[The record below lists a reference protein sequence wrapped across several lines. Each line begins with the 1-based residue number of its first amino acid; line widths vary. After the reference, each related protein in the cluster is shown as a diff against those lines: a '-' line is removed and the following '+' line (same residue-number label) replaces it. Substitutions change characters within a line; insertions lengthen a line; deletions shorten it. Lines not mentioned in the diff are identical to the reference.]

1 MRTTR
6 ALSHGNLAD
15 YEVMN
20 EYHFKN
26 SPDRPIHRSTQSLL
40 TTTSGFNNFRG
51 LLNWGAFLL
60 LITTSRMA
68 LENIIK
74 YGVVMDPTAWLRFIL
89 QTPDKYYAL
98 GLLLCCNLFIIAA
111 WFLEYAVVQGML
123 HHNIA
128 VGLGCVNLFCVL
140 TFPTAIILTHDFNPL
155 FSSPVLMVYTVLFLK
170 LWSYLAVNRWC
181 RLWRNQRM
189 GAARAPLLAELQ
201 KRREVLESEKR
212 TRRRSQG
219 DLECPSHVDLASGR
233 RDLEIEN
240 ANVPTTPLTTQNS
253 DGSQSVTDV
262 RNRRVGQ
269 VVSPGKLE
277 ETANSKG
284 SRFGLEGSKSP
295 SCLGSGNRLPVN
307 RASMSV
313 TDEYRTL
320 LDTLE
325 LERHSL
331 APFPE
336 CIEVAFSG
344 YITYP
349 NNITLSNLY
358 YFIFAPT
365 LCYELNFPR
374 TLTIRK
380 AFLLKRL
387 FELLFLTQLIFCLA
401 QQWMLPTLRNSV
413 APISQSDFS
422 QIVERCLKL
431 AIPNHLIWLVF
442 FYASFHSL
450 FNAVGELMR
459 FGDRFF
465 YSDWWNAE
473 TVPAFWSKWNIPVH
487 RFARRHIY
495 LPLLGF
501 GLTRPQAGIVV
512 FFISAVLHEFL
523 ISIPLKMPHMWAFFG
538 MLSQMPYAQLVKR
551 LFPNGGA
558 WGNVAVWMTLIIGQP
573 LAMLFYFHDY
583 YLVHYV
589 TPETQ
594 Q

>member
-1 MRTTR
+1 
-6 ALSHGNLAD
+6 
-15 YEVMN
+15 
-20 EYHFKN
+20 
-26 SPDRPIHRSTQSLL
+26 IHRSTQSLL

-111 WFLEYAVVQGML
+111 WFLEYAVVQGRL
-123 HHNIA
+123 HHNMA
-128 VGLGCVNLFCVL
+128 LGLGCINLFCVL
-140 TFPTAIILTHDFNPL
+140 TFPTVIILMHDFNPL

-189 GAARAPLLAELQ
+189 GTARAPLLAELK
-201 KRREVLESEKR
+201 KRREVLDSEKR
-212 TRRRSQG
+212 MRRRSQG
-219 DLECPSHVDLASGR
+219 DSECPSHVDLASGR
-233 RDLEIEN
+233 RDLEMEN
-240 ANVPTTPLTTQNS
+240 ADVLTTPLTTQNS
-253 DGSQSVTDV
+253 DGSQSVTEV

-269 VVSPGKLE
+269 IALPGKLKE
-277 ETANSKG
+277 MVSLKG

-320 LDTLE
+320 LDMLE

-331 APFPE
+331 APFSE
-336 CIEVAFSG
+336 CIEVTFSG

-349 NNITLSNLY
+349 NNVTLSNLY

-380 AFLLKRL
+380 AFLFKRL

-431 AIPNHLIWLVF
+431 AIPNHLIWLLF

-465 YSDWWNAE
+465 YSDW
-473 TVPAFWSKWNIPVH
+473 
-487 RFARRHIY
+487 
-495 LPLLGF
+495 
-501 GLTRPQAGIVV
+501 
-512 FFISAVLHEFL
+512 
-523 ISIPLKMPHMWAFFG
+523 
-538 MLSQMPYAQLVKR
+538 
-551 LFPNGGA
+551 
-558 WGNVAVWMTLIIGQP
+558 
-573 LAMLFYFHDY
+573 
-583 YLVHYV
+583 
-589 TPETQ
+589 
-594 Q
+594 

>member
-1 MRTTR
+1 MKTTR

-51 LLNWGAFLL
+51 LFNWGAFLL
-60 LITTSRMA
+60 VITTSRMA

-111 WFLEYAVVQGML
+111 WFLEYAVVRGML

-128 VGLGCVNLFCVL
+128 IGLGCINLFCVL
-140 TFPTAIILTHDFNPL
+140 IFPTVIILTHDFNPL

-181 RLWRNQRM
+181 RLWRKKRM
-189 GAARAPLLAELQ
+189 RTTRAPLLAELK

-219 DLECPSHVDLASGR
+219 DSECPLHVDMASGR

-240 ANVPTTPLTTQNS
+240 ADVLATSLTTQNS
-253 DGSQSVTDV
+253 DGSQSVTEV

-269 VVSPGKLE
+269 IASPVKLE
-277 ETANSKG
+277 ETVNLKDY
-284 SRFGLEGSKSP
+284 RFELEGSKS
-295 SCLGSGNRLPVN
+295 SSGLASGNRLPVN

-320 LDTLE
+320 LDMLE
-325 LERHSL
+325 LERHPL
-331 APFPE
+331 APFSE

-344 YITYP
+344 YVTYP

-413 APISQSDFS
+413 APISKSDFS
-422 QIVERCLKL
+422 QIIERCLKL
-431 AIPNHLIWLVF
+431 AIPNHLIWLLF

-450 FNAVGELMR
+450 FNAVGELLR

-523 ISIPLKMPHMWAFFG
+523 ISIPLKMLHMWAFFG

-589 TPETQ
+589 TSETQ